1 MSIYSL
7 RRGICLQD
15 MLELLLT
22 AEDRGGVIGA
32 LTFGV
37 ELPSG
42 WQAFPSSPTWLL
54 HDSGDAARR
63 CYSNVP
69 VLIRANTFCKVT
81 YPWRISWH
89 L

>member
-1 MSIYSL
+1 MYTNKYLVSL
-7 RRGICLQD
+7 QN

-63 CYSNVP
+63 CFSNVP
-69 VLIRANTFCKVT
+69 VLIRANTFCKVLI
-81 YPWRISWH
+81 PLPEHSKH
-89 L
+89 P

>member
-1 MSIYSL
+1 MV
-7 RRGICLQD
+7 CLQQ

-54 HDSGDAARR
+54 HDSGEATRR

-69 VLIRANTFCKVT
+69 VLIRANTLCKVCL
-81 YPWRISWH
+81 PSECFSASVAP
-89 L
+89 